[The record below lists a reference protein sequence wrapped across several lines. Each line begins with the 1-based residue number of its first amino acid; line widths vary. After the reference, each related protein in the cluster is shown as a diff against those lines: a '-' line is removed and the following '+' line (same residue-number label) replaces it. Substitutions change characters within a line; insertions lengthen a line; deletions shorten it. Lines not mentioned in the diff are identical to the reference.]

1 MSFVCPHCLS
11 GLRNTADTCPQC
23 GRVFNASD
31 WIPEAYSSKYLR
43 SWILFELPGGGYRK
57 VARGIDTFFVGSN
70 PGVSGIEIK
79 NPACSEKHIRIS
91 RNGNIWEIYGNEGEF
106 FVDGRKYVRGA
117 NVSIESGSKINI
129 GTAVITVKISYA
141 LPKFQDDATEKTISS
156 PVVLSGGDVSL
167 GSAYDSSLVVAG
179 ADSLHAKIYRCRKDG
194 KWYLVNCSRRG
205 TFLNGSPVH
214 NAELNKG
221 DRIRVAETRFVFT
234 NSALHPFVAS
244 GLQIRVEN
252 VSVRRN
258 GREILRDVSM
268 LAATGEF
275 VGVLGPSGCGK
286 SSLIQRLVGLDC
298 FDSGLVKVNGRNF
311 SEVKS
316 EFLSRTSY
324 LPQQIAVHADLTVR
338 EEMTIF
344 CELHGEDLSQIGE
357 TLELVGLRDETQK
370 RIGTLSGGQQR
381 RLGIALEL
389 LRNPQLLVL
398 DEPTSGLD
406 PKTETDVMTY
416 LRRVASQGKTVIC
429 STHILEN
436 LNLFDKILVLADG
449 RSVFFDS
456 PKNLFHTFG
465 IRRSSELYEKLGN
478 SNSIE
483 YFAKKV
489 SSAKIPAVPGNFA
502 RLEEKETF
510 WINETCGYLK
520 RMLCEFLAFRHTP
533 NKFLGFLQSTF
544 FIQLIVQPI
553 LVALAIKVSCAY
565 KMTTDSDYK
574 DVLFFCAISV
584 FWLGLNNTIRELVR
598 ERVPWRCLERMAQ
611 VSTTG
616 YLLSKLL
623 WNSFVCVLQIAIF
636 ALCIYGIASVP
647 LKSGGS
653 HVVSFTAGTFFILS
667 ATGFL
672 GALIGLAISA
682 FFKRE
687 NAAVSLLPIVLIPV
701 LFFSQPI
708 VRDDGNSP
716 KLASAIV
723 EIMPCHAPQVLMD
736 KIDDAE
742 QPDSGKQVV
751 PVDWFRAARVPGLY
765 ALFALGVMIY
775 FQNKREHEWNGR

>member
-11 GLRNTADTCPQC
+11 GLRHTADTCPSC

-31 WIPEAYSSKYLR
+31 WIPEAHSAEYLR
-43 SWILFELPGGGYRK
+43 SRISFELPGGDSRK
-57 VARGIDTFFVGSN
+57 VARGVDTFFIGTN

-79 NPACSEKHIRIS
+79 NPACSEKHIRVS
-91 RNGNIWEIYGNEGEF
+91 YNGNAWEIYGNEGEF
-106 FVDGRKYVRGA
+106 FADGRKYVRGA
-117 NVSIESGSKINI
+117 SASIESGTKIKI
-129 GTAVITVKISYA
+129 GYVEITVKISYA
-141 LPKFQDDATEKTISS
+141 LPKFRDDAVEKTIREA
-156 PVVLSGGDVSL
+156 VVLSGGDVSL
-167 GSAYDSSLVVAG
+167 GSKYDCGVVVPG
-179 ADSLHAKIYRCRKDG
+179 ADSLHAKIYRNRKDG
-194 KWYLVNCSRRG
+194 KWYLVNCSCLG

-221 DRIRVAETRFVFT
+221 DRIRVAGTHFVFT
-234 NSALHPFVAS
+234 NTALLPFVAS
-244 GLQIRVEN
+244 GLQIGVEK
-252 VSVRRN
+252 VSVKRN

-268 LAATGEF
+268 LAKPGEF

-298 FDSGLVKVNGRNF
+298 FDSGSVKVNGRNF

-324 LPQQIAVHADLTVR
+324 LPQQIVVHADLTVR
-338 EEMTIF
+338 EEMAIF
-344 CELHGEDLSQIGE
+344 CELHGVNLSQIDE
-357 TLELVGLRDETQK
+357 TLELVGLKPKKEE
-370 RIGTLSGGQQR
+370 RIGALSGGQQR

-416 LRRVASQGKTVIC
+416 LSRVASQGKTVIC

-465 IRRSSELYEKLGN
+465 IRRSSELYEKLGD
-478 SNSIE
+478 SKSIE

-489 SSAKIPAVPGNFA
+489 SSAKLPAASGNFE
-502 RLEEKETF
+502 RLEKKETS
-510 WINETCGYLK
+510 WLNEACGYLK
-520 RMLCEFLAFRHTP
+520 RTIYEFLAFRHAS
-533 NKFLGFLQSTF
+533 NKFLGFLQSAL

-565 KMTTDSDYK
+565 KMTNDLDYK

-611 VSTTG
+611 IGTTG

-623 WNSFVCVLQIAIF
+623 WSGFVCILQIAIF
-636 ALCIYGIASVP
+636 AFCIYGIASVP

-653 HVVSFTAGTFFILS
+653 HVVNFTAGTFFILS

-701 LFFSQPI
+701 LFFSLPI
-708 VRDDGNSP
+708 VRDEGKDS
-716 KLASAIV
+716 KLAEAIV

-742 QPDSGKQVV
+742 QPDSTEKVV
-751 PVDWFRAARVPGLY
+751 PADWCRAARVPGLY
-765 ALFALGVMIY
+765 ALFALGMMIY
-775 FQNKREHEWNGR
+775 FQNKREREWNGR